1 MANPGADWSAA
12 EVSAI
17 VGDYLAMLLAET
29 AGEFFSKAEH
39 RRALLGQLDPSRS
52 PQAVEFKHANISA
65 AMIELGLP
73 YIRGYKPRGNY
84 QAALATEIRRRL
96 DDPGILKG
104 LRTTRPARPAEG
116 LQPAEVPPP
125 PPRQRGGRH
134 IDYGA
139 LQEENERRGALGEEL
154 VAAFERQ
161 RLRGSGR
168 TDLADRVRWVA
179 REDGDGLGY
188 DVLSFSLDGRERHI
202 EVKTTALGAPTPFY
216 ISSAELEFARHHP
229 ASFALY
235 RVYDVLNSPRFYV
248 LEGDVAAVV
257 DLVPTT
263 YRAQVK
269 DGAGQPDAE
278 GHATLKLVGQAVDPG
293 E

>member
-29 AGEFFSKAEH
+29 AGEAYSKADH

-65 AMIELGLP
+65 AMIDLGLP

-84 QAALATEIRRRL
+84 QAALATEIQRRL
-96 DDPGILKG
+96 EDPGTLAG
-104 LRTTRPARPAEG
+104 LRTTLSARPAES
-116 LQPAEVPPP
+116 LQPAEVSPS

-139 LQEENERRGALGEEL
+139 LQAENERRGALGEEL
-154 VAAFERQ
+154 VVAFERQ
-161 RLRGSGR
+161 QLRRSDR
-168 TDLADRVRWVA
+168 ADLADRVRWVG

-188 DVLSFSLDGRERHI
+188 DVLSFSLDGHERHI
-202 EVKTTALGAPTPFY
+202 EVKTTALGAQTPFY
-216 ISSAELEFARHHP
+216 ISSAELEFARSHP
-229 ASFALY
+229 RTFALY
-235 RVYDVLNSPRFYV
+235 RVYDVLSSPTFYV
-248 LEGDVAAVV
+248 LEGDISTEI
-257 DLVPTT
+257 DLVPTV
-263 YRAQVK
+263 YRAHTK
-269 DGAGQPDAE
+269 PE
-278 GHATLKLVGQAVDPG
+278 SN
-293 E
+293 